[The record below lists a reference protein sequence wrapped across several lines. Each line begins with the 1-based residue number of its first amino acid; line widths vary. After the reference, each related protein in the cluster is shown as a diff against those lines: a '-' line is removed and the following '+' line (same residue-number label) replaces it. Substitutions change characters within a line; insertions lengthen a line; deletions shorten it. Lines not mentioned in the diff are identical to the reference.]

1 MTEHDISQLKNF
13 GLTERDIFGREIF
26 RDAFIISAD
35 LMMMTDDMVTYA
47 KGVYRNAIC
56 IVHDINNG
64 EHSENSLHYNG
75 KAIDLHMEGMTLGE
89 QSRIAMRYFFGG
101 MGLYPD
107 WKHPGLHLDIRN
119 TPCTWVQRDGEYIYT
134 WPEFEDLLRAA

>member
-1 MTEHDISQLKNF
+1 MDIQDIVQLKNF
-13 GLTERDIFGREIF
+13 GQYEKDIYGREIF
-26 RDAFIISAD
+26 KDPFIISTD

-47 KGVYRNAIC
+47 KGIYRNAIC
-56 IVHDINNG
+56 VVHDING
-64 EHSENSLHYNG
+64 GGHSENSLHYQG

-89 QSRIAMRYFFGG
+89 QARIAMRYFFGG

-107 WKHPGLHLDIRN
+107 WKHPGLHLDLRN

-134 WPEFEDLLRAA
+134 WPEFEEIVRAA